1 MRAHRL
7 IAAAV
12 LGLALAAPACAQSRD
27 RLAELEERL
36 QALDP
41 QRRLGEADAAR
52 LFAWLR
58 ASLAAAAQ
66 GRDVPPPP
74 GDLRQRA
81 EALSRELALLG
92 ADAARALL
100 DALEEQVRST
110 LRERAAPAPHGA
122 I

>member
-7 IAAAV
+7 MAAAV
-12 LGLALAAPACAQSRD
+12 LGLALAAPACAQSED

-41 QRRLGEADAAR
+41 QRWLDEADVAR

-74 GDLRQRA
+74 EDLRQRA
-81 EALSRELALLG
+81 EALSRELALHG
-92 ADAARALL
+92 ALAGRALL
-100 DALEEQVRST
+100 DALEEQVRGA
-110 LRERAAPAPHGA
+110 LRERPAPPGA